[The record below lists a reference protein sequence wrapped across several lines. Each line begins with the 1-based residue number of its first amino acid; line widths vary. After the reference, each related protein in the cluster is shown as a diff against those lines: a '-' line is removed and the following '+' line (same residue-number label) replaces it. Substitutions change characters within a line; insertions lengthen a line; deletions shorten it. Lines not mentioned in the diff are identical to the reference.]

1 MQKYKYIALAAL
13 ALGLAA
19 CSQEDE
25 FVPQGNQKNSPIAI
39 ASTGVAEL
47 ATRATI
53 TNVEGKDYL
62 TGGSIGVFVNSTT
75 DDTRYKG
82 SNLEWK
88 YNGGWTME
96 ATTKVLYEADGT
108 KQTIGAYYP
117 YKAALTDDGKFLI
130 ELPET
135 YDSDYEDYD
144 YLYADYTAL
153 DDNPVSIAMS
163 HLFSKVSVSISYTGS
178 EIAEDDKVT
187 GISLT
192 NVSRTASW
200 NVPSGELTAVGDADR
215 TVALYED
222 NGTYVGYVVPNGA
235 KTITINVTTNK
246 GRTFRATA
254 SLDDKTTDQEEVMT
268 QGEHYKI
275 GLRLGKDK
283 VTVTNIGIV
292 EWNDTE
298 VEGGTATECTGHEWT
313 DGVCTLCELPCLHPG
328 TTSGACVRCGLDIGY
343 DYNAATD
350 TWSVYDAAALELAL
364 GKGGTVKFAEAEIIA
379 KEINVTIESGTKT
392 TLDLNGKTLR
402 SEREGAYDIWIY
414 GELTIK
420 DSAGEGE
427 IHARI
432 TNSIGG
438 KLVVEGGYFSFIL
451 NSGPNAETTIKDGT
465 GGDLYCQGGTMTVQ
479 GGTFTGAL
487 TEWSSELTITGG
499 TFSKNPSAY
508 VPEGYNIIQNENGT
522 YTVTADE

>member
-25 FVPQGNQKNSPIAI
+25 FVPQGNQKNSPLAI

-88 YNGGWTME
+88 YNGSWTME
-96 ATTKVLYEADGT
+96 STNEVLYEADGT

-117 YKAALTDDGKFLI
+117 YSTELTGGTYLI
-130 ELPET
+130 NLPET
-135 YDSDYEDYD
+135 YDIDYEDYD

-153 DDNPVSIAMS
+153 NANPVSITMN
-163 HLFSKVSVSISYTGS
+163 HLLSKVSVSISYTGS
-178 EIAEDDKVT
+178 EIAKEDEVT

-235 KTITINVTTNK
+235 KTIAINVTMNSD
-246 GRTFRATA
+246 RIFRATA
-254 SLDDKTTDQEEVMT
+254 SLDGEMP

-283 VTVTNIGIV
+283 VTVSNIDIV
-292 EWNDTE
+292 GWNDTE
-298 VEGGTATECTGHEWT
+298 VKDGIAMECTEHSWA
-313 DGVCTLCELPCLHPG
+313 DGVCEKCELPCLHPG
-328 TTSGACVRCGLDIGY
+328 TTGGICDECGLNIGY
-343 DYNAATD
+343 DYDAAED
-350 TWSVYDAAALELAL
+350 TWSVYDVAALELAL
-364 GKGGTVKFAEAEIIA
+364 GKGGTVKLAEAEIIA

-414 GELTIK
+414 GELTII

-451 NSGPNAETTIKDGT
+451 NSGSNAETTIKDGT

-487 TEWSSELTITGG
+487 TEWSGELTITGG